1 MTLWGATFI
10 APFYRWE
17 TWGTERLRHLTKTT
31 QMVNG
36 EVEIWAQSGVIPLP
50 LAVFRVCQMR
60 SLYKCPHFTCPF
72 PSSAPISPAFPPD
85 IKGERPLLLSKT
97 NPPLCSQSC
106 PLPRTGGGHSREP
119 PLCQCPPS
127 WLALPPAKLEFLPS
141 QMNVS
146 PHFPHQQQCISLQL
160 YFKKNDLKQ
169 LSAFVSHVFS
179 PSLSPGPTLVR
190 FWPNVPHTKL
200 PLSRSQWPPC
210 G

>member
-1 MTLWGATFI
+1 MTLWGTTFI

-127 WLALPPAKLEFLPS
+127 WLAGVSSISNECFAPFSSSATVHFSATLLLKKWLETVVCIC
-141 QMNVS
+141 VS
-146 PHFPHQQQCISLQL
+146 RFFS
-160 YFKKNDLKQ
+160 FT
-169 LSAFVSHVFS
+169 LSWAHSS
-179 PSLSPGPTLVR
+179 
-190 FWPNVPHTKL
+190 
-200 PLSRSQWPPC
+200 
-210 G
+210 